1 MLGRKML
8 GQEGY
13 VEICVMHRQGMS
25 IKAIGRELGVSRN
38 TVRKYLRAAEVPTA
52 SSRSAKPTLLDD
64 YRAYLNARV
73 EAAKPDWIPATVL
86 FDEIVA
92 LGFSG
97 CLTSVRGYLRTLKPK
112 AKEDPVVRFETEPG
126 QQMQV
131 DWGAFKLN
139 GQRISLFLATLGW
152 SRFNYGEFVVNEQFE
167 TLRACHEHAF
177 DTFGGVP
184 SEVLYDNMRTVVQQR
199 NFYGRGLHQ
208 FHPGLK
214 DLAHHY
220 TFMPRLCRP
229 YRAKTKGKVERSIGY
244 IRRSFFIPLISR
256 YQQLELLLDLDTL
269 NLEFARWLA
278 MTANARVHGTTGE
291 VPNERLTQE
300 QSMLQ
305 TLPPSLLTGEQRLVE
320 SRRPL
325 TSTFPIEQLQHPLSI
340 YEDLLEPA

>member
-1 MLGRKML
+1 ML

-13 VEICVMHRQGMS
+13 VEIHVLHRQGKS
-25 IKAIGRELGVSRN
+25 IKAIGRELGISRN
-38 TVRKYLRAAEVPTA
+38 TVRKYLRAAQVPNGA
-52 SSRSAKPTLLDD
+52 SRSAKPTKLDD
-64 YRAYLNARV
+64 YRAYLSSRV
-73 EAAKPDWIPATVL
+73 DAAKPDWIPATVL
-86 FDEIVA
+86 FNEIVA
-92 LGFSG
+92 LGYSG
-97 CLTSVRGYLRTLKPK
+97 CLTSVRDYLRSLKPR

-131 DWGAFKLN
+131 DWGSFKLN

-152 SRFNYGEFVVNEQFE
+152 SRFNYGEFVVNEQFD

-184 SEVLYDNMRTVVQQR
+184 TEVLYDNMRTVVQQR
-199 NFYGRGLHQ
+199 DAYGRGLHQ

-244 IRRSFFIPLISR
+244 IRRSFFVPLVSR
-256 YQQLELLLDLDTL
+256 YQQLGLPLDLEIL

-278 MTANARVHGTTGE
+278 VTANARQHGTTGE
-291 VPNERLTQE
+291 VPAERLDKE
-300 QSMLQ
+300 RGALQ
-305 TLPPSLLTGEQRLVE
+305 ALPPSLLTGEPRVVAVGRTPGQV
-320 SRRPL
+320 
-325 TSTFPIEQLQHPLSI
+325 FPIEQLQHPLSI
-340 YEDLLEPA
+340 YQDLLETV

>member
-1 MLGRKML
+1 ML

-13 VEICVMHRQGMS
+13 VEIHVMHRQGMS

-38 TVRKYLRAAEVPTA
+38 TVRKYLRAAQVPA
-52 SSRSAKPTLLDD
+52 SSARSAKPTLLDD
-64 YRAYLNARV
+64 HRAYLKSRV
-73 EAAKPDWIPATVL
+73 EAADPDWIPATVL

-92 LGFSG
+92 LGYVGS
-97 CLTSVRGYLRTLKPK
+97 LRTVQAFAVTLKP
-112 AKEDPVVRFETEPG
+112 EHRDDPLVRFETPPG
-126 QQMQV
+126 RQMQV

-139 GQRISLFLATLGW
+139 GQRVSLFLATLGW
-152 SRFNYGEFVVNEQFE
+152 SRFNYGEFVVNEQFA

-177 DTFGGVP
+177 DAFGGVP
-184 SEVLYDNMRTVVQQR
+184 FEVLYDNMRTVVQQR

-220 TFMPRLCRP
+220 TFMPRLCQP

-244 IRRSFFIPLISR
+244 IRRSFFVPLVSR
-256 YQQLELLLDLDTL
+256 YQQLGLPLDVETL

-278 MTANARVHGTTGE
+278 VKANTRKHGTTGE
-291 VPNERLTQE
+291 VPSERLAQE
-300 QSMLQ
+300 RVALQ
-305 TLPPSLLTGEQRLVE
+305 ALPPSLLTGEPRSVE
-320 SRRPL
+320 PDRSL
-325 TSTFPIEQLQHPLSI
+325 KISFPVEPLQHPLSV